1 MAIALLAD
9 IHANLE
15 ALRACL
21 AHARSR
27 GVTRYAFLGD
37 LVGYGADPGPVVD
50 LVAEHAA
57 AGAVVIKGN
66 HDASIEGGAT
76 YLNESAAYVAE
87 WTREVLSTRQVAFL
101 SGLPLVARDGPV
113 CFVHASA
120 AVPARWDYV
129 DSPSAAAKSVEAAE
143 ATYIFSGHVHDQ
155 VLYTQG
161 AGGRMVAFRPS
172 PGSPVPTPPHR
183 KWLAI
188 AGSVGQPRDRN
199 PAAAYAIA
207 DIEAGRITFHRVPY
221 DHLAAAQRIRD
232 EGLPA
237 SLAFRIERG
246 I

>member
-1 MAIALLAD
+1 MPIALLAD
-9 IHANLE
+9 IHSNLE

-21 AHARSR
+21 VHARSR

-57 AGAVVIKGN
+57 SGAVVIKGN
-66 HDASIEGGAT
+66 HDASIEGGAA
-76 YLNESAAYVAE
+76 YLNDAAAYVAE
-87 WTREVLSTRQVAFL
+87 WTRDTLNTKQLAFL
-101 SGLPLVARDGPV
+101 TGLPLVAREGSA

-120 AVPARWDYV
+120 ATPARWDYV
-129 DSPSAAAKSVEAAE
+129 DSPAAAAKSVEAAQ
-143 ATYIFSGHVHDQ
+143 ANYVFSGHVHDQ
-155 VLYTQG
+155 VLYTRG

-172 PGSPVPTPPHR
+172 AGSPVPMASHR
-183 KWLAI
+183 AWLAI

-207 DIEAGRITFHRVPY
+207 DLEGGNITFHRVPY
-221 DHLAAAQRIRD
+221 DHLASARRIRE
-232 EGLPA
+232 EGLPE